1 MQKSLLLGVEAIAQ
15 GAIDA
20 GMSGV
25 YAYPGTPSTEI
36 TEYIQHSKVAN
47 ERQIHSE
54 WSANEKTAMETALGM
69 SYAGKRTMV
78 CMKHVGL
85 NVAADCFMNAAITG
99 ANGGMIITIADDP
112 SMHSSQN
119 EQDSRVYGKFAMIPI
134 LEPSNQ
140 QEAYDMTRF
149 GFELSEAFGTP
160 VMMRITTRLAHS
172 RAGVEPISEIVVE
185 NEMHLPEDKQQFVLL
200 PGIARRRYKL
210 LLSNQE
216 KFEAASEDSQFNQ
229 YTEGS
234 DKSLGVIACG
244 LGYNYLMENY
254 PDGNCPFPVLK
265 VSQYPLPRKMMEKI
279 TSECDKVMVLEEG
292 YPVVEEL
299 LKGYLGKEAVIGRLD
314 GTLSRDGE
322 LTPDMVAKALGM
334 EVEEGMAIPDLVAA
348 RPPALCVGCSHH
360 DVYKALNEVIAEY
373 GEGRVFSDIGCY
385 TLGALPPY
393 RAINTCVDMGASITM
408 AKGAA
413 DAGLIPAVAMIGDST
428 FTHSGMTGLLD
439 AINEN
444 SPITVIISD
453 NESISMTGG
462 QKSSAK
468 GKLESICEGL
478 GVDPEHIKVFT
489 SLPKKHE
496 EVKDIIRKECDY
508 QGVSVI
514 IPRRICV
521 QKNVRD
527 QKIKKAMKA
536 KAAAKA

>member
-172 RAGVEPISEIVVE
+172 RAGVEPISEIVAE